1 MLQIDTLARTQAN
14 TSLAGTYTSTNI
26 ITNKETN
33 TNLTSHLT
41 LTSTPSHPGLKITT
55 LLINATDHLLI
66 VARKAHISNPSDL
79 DLRLYPTALESG
91 SKGGE
96 KMGMRAF
103 RAVAQDMSALADAGT
118 PTCESWRTLV
128 DVLGEGLDEF
138 TFVFGEEGV
147 AVAVRAV
154 GLGVEF
160 WRG

>member
-1 MLQIDTLARTQAN
+1 
-14 TSLAGTYTSTNI
+14 
-26 ITNKETN
+26 
-33 TNLTSHLT
+33 
-41 LTSTPSHPGLKITT
+41 
-55 LLINATDHLLI
+55 
-66 VARKAHISNPSDL
+66 
-79 DLRLYPTALESG
+79 
-91 SKGGE
+91 
-96 KMGMRAF
+96 MRAF

-118 PTCESWRTLV
+118 PTCESWRTSV